1 MSSID
6 FAFDTDLLQRI
17 KNLETLNNPETIII
31 IENDNPL
38 WLPIIKY
45 GALIKKKGIPFSDD
59 TNRAIGFSK
68 STGLLELCLAPG
80 KHILIWDGFE
90 YPTEVI
96 QCKDRESV
104 RVKMPTIEAYYTF
117 QKFLIHA
124 KECSQQK
131 SSVDNNNVVVKVLV
145 NSVWRMVSSYPKRQP
160 ESLITGD
167 NTVQDILSDM
177 KNFLEQEEKYENS
190 GRPFKRNY
198 LLLGPPGSG
207 KSSLITIIASVLNLD
222 IYFISITSNMNEK
235 NLCSAL
241 NTLNKNS
248 ILVIEDIDILC
259 ESASSGNQGAINALV
274 SLTNILDGTLHK
286 HKLIT
291 ILTSANSKSL
301 DTVLLRHGRIDY
313 TSKLSELSKKQVL
326 EMIKFTFKSKEG
338 KEDLA
343 DKIWTK
349 INGYHLSSS
358 ILANFLFNF
367 ENKDPS
373 EITDEDCNTLILN
386 TKKEHISE
394 DISSSGNL
402 WM

>member
-1 MSSID
+1 MSSIEFELD
-6 FAFDTDLLQRI
+6 NELIQRI
-17 KNLETLNNPETIII
+17 KNLETLNNPETTII

-45 GALIKKKGIPFSDD
+45 GALIKKKD
-59 TNRAIGFSK
+59 TPLCDNAKRAFGYSK

-80 KHILIWDGFE
+80 KHILVWDGFE
-90 YPTEVI
+90 YPVELF
-96 QCKDRESV
+96 QNKDREHISIS
-104 RVKMPTIEAYYTF
+104 MPSSDAYYTF
-117 QKFLIHA
+117 QNFIVHA
-124 KECSQQK
+124 RECSQQK
-131 SSVDNNNVVVKVLV
+131 SNTDNNNVVVKVLV
-145 NSVWRMVSSYPKRQP
+145 NSSWRTVSSYPKRAQ

-167 NTVQDILSDM
+167 DTVRNILEDM
-177 KNFLEQEEKYENS
+177 KSFLGQEEKYENS

-235 NLCSAL
+235 NLCAAL
-241 NTLNKNS
+241 NVLNKNS
-248 ILVIEDIDILC
+248 LLVIEDIDTLC
-259 ESASSGNQGAINALV
+259 DAATSGNQGAINALV

-301 DTVLLRHGRIDY
+301 DNVLLRHGRIDY
-313 TSKLSELSKKQVL
+313 TSKLSELSKKQVT
-326 EMIKFTFKSKEG
+326 EMVKYTFKSKEG
-338 KEDLA
+338 CGELA
-343 DKIWTK
+343 NRIWNKIG
-349 INGYHLSSS
+349 NYHLSSS
-358 ILANFLFNF
+358 ILANFLFNY
-367 ENKDPS
+367 EDKNPNDIS
-373 EITDEDCNTLILN
+373 EEDCNHLILN

-394 DISSSGNL
+394 ESSSSSNL

>member
-1 MSSID
+1 MSSIN
-6 FAFDTDLLQRI
+6 FEFDSNLLQRI
-17 KNLETLNNPETIII
+17 KDLETLNNSESKII
-31 IENDNPL
+31 IENDNLL

-59 TNRAIGFSK
+59 AKRAFGFSK
-68 STGLLELCLAPG
+68 STGLLELGLAPG
-80 KHILIWDGFE
+80 KHILVWDNFE
-90 YPTEVI
+90 YPVELI
-96 QCKDRESV
+96 QCKDREFITVNMPSV
-104 RVKMPTIEAYYTF
+104 DSYYTF
-117 QKFLIHA
+117 QNFLIHA
-124 KECSQQK
+124 RECSQQK
-131 SSVDNNNVVVKVLV
+131 SSIDVNNVIVKVLV
-145 NSVWRMVSSYPKRQP
+145 NSVWRKVSSYPKRQP

-167 NTVQDILSDM
+167 NTVHDILNDM
-177 KNFLEQEEKYENS
+177 GSFLEQEEKYEKS

-241 NTLNKNS
+241 NSLNKNS

-259 ESASSGNQGAINALV
+259 DSASSGNQGAINALV

-301 DTVLLRHGRIDY
+301 DGVLLRHGRIDY

-338 KEDLA
+338 KEYLA
-343 DKIWTK
+343 DIIWDKIS
-349 INGYHLSSS
+349 GYHLSSS

-367 ENKDPS
+367 ENKNPN
-373 EITDEDCNTLILN
+373 EITDEDCNSLILN

-394 DISSSGNL
+394 DNSSTSNL